1 MVKVLVGSKNP
12 VKIEAVKEAF
22 SKFFSSVK
30 AVGVEVDSKV
40 SIQPVNSETFKGAKN
55 RVLELKKINS
65 KKNLKASFF
74 VGIEGGIIFLFKK
87 WFAFGAV
94 CIMNDKGKIG
104 YGTTCFFELPESI
117 TKELLDGKELGD
129 VMDSITNEKNTKQKA
144 GAIGYFTKGIMNR
157 KNLYVNALIVALIPF
172 LNEELYK

>member
-12 VKIEAVKEAF
+12 VKVEAVKEAF

-30 AVGVEVDSKV
+30 AIGVDVNSKV

-74 VGIEGGIIFLFKK
+74 VGIEGGIIFLFKE

-94 CIMNDKGKIG
+94 CIMDNNGKIG
-104 YGTTCFFELPESI
+104 YGTTCLFELPEAI
-117 TKELLDGKELGD
+117 TKELLKGRELGD
-129 VMDSITNEKNTKQKA
+129 VMDELTNDKNTKQKA
-144 GAIGYFTKGIMNR
+144 GAIGFFTKGKMNR
-157 KNLYVNALIVALIPF
+157 KDLYVNGLVVALIPF